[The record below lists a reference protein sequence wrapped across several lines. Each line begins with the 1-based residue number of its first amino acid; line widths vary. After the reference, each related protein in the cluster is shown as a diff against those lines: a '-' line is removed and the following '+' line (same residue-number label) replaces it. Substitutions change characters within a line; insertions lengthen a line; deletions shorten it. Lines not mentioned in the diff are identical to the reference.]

1 MTTEPGK
8 QTIVIHILPNISL
21 VKGKETMILG
31 RLIEYIKKKY
41 LFYKNHAENETGR
54 LASDLF
60 LFFKKAYLYEV
71 KVSDLQLSSNI
82 FR

>member
-1 MTTEPGK
+1 
-8 QTIVIHILPNISL
+8 
-21 VKGKETMILG
+21 MILG
-31 RLIEYIKKKY
+31 RLIEYIKKNIYFPKIMQ
-41 LFYKNHAENETGR
+41 KMRQR

-71 KVSDLQLSSNI
+71 KVSDLQLSSNM

>member
-31 RLIEYIKKKY
+31 WLIEYIKK
-41 LFYKNHAENETGR
+41 
-54 LASDLF
+54 
-60 LFFKKAYLYEV
+60 
-71 KVSDLQLSSNI
+71 NI
-82 FR
+82 YFTKIMQKMRQGD